1 MFKDQFSYLKK
12 KVKCSRYI
20 DFCFFMNPHSGIIID
35 IKLSGFFAE
44 FCPASV
50 FSETRLSFLA
60 LKRPPAG

>member
-1 MFKDQFSYLKK
+1 
-12 KVKCSRYI
+12 
-20 DFCFFMNPHSGIIID
+20 MNPHSGIIID

-60 LKRPPAG
+60 LKRPPAGWGGEAPKQIRHKNIRQSIRHQSI